1 MRMPKATGYKKEKR
15 KRDKIFM
22 YIKIPINLLHDNPF
36 NSISECLFYAFC
48 ASHTK
53 DETMTFNYSTEKLQ
67 EVFPVSSSQ
76 LTRYLTN
83 LVDLGIAENK
93 SYLLGYDG
101 LKFSKKRNYK
111 VNTSLYYDSFNY
123 DENGKAKDYLNLNLG
138 WVMLYGMSLKTAL
151 VLAFL
156 WSSYIYLGMPKQQ
169 YLNTVNVM
177 EMTSIKDRRTIYKAL
192 DQLSVL
198 GFITEKA
205 SDERYFRLIEVN
217 KDKCLCNSVED
228 LDDSIYNVNMK
239 LLEIVKGKSKRF
251 IKSIMSYLN
260 EASSRLGDVYWDA
273 YNAML
278 GYMPERFKFK
288 PVINWRLLE

>member
-1 MRMPKATGYKKEKR
+1 ML
-15 KRDKIFM
+15 M

-36 NSISECLFYAFC
+36 NSINECLFYAFC

-53 DETMTFNYSTEKLQ
+53 EETMTFNYSTEKLQ

-93 SYLLGYDG
+93 SYTLSYEG

-111 VNTSLYYDSFNY
+111 VNTSLYYNSFTY

-156 WSSYIYLGMPKQQ
+156 WSSYIYLGMPSQQ
-169 YLNTVNVM
+169 YLNTANVM
-177 EMTSIKDRRTIYKAL
+177 EMTSIKDRKTVYKAL
-192 DQLSVL
+192 DQLIAL
-198 GFITEKA
+198 GIITEKK

-217 KDKCLCNSVED
+217 KDRCLCNSTHDVHETIAHVD
-228 LDDSIYNVNMK
+228 CNI
-239 LLEIVKGKSKRF
+239 LEFVKRKPKRF
-251 IKSIMSYLN
+251 INSLKSYLK
-260 EASSRLGDVYWDA
+260 EASSRLGDVLWYP
-273 YNAML
+273 YSVL
-278 GYMPERFKFK
+278 IGELPERFKFK
-288 PVINWRLLE
+288 PVNDWRFIE

>member
-1 MRMPKATGYKKEKR
+1 
-15 KRDKIFM
+15 M

-36 NSISECLFYAFC
+36 NSINECLFYAFC

-53 DETMTFNYSTEKLQ
+53 DETMIFNYSTEKLQ
-67 EVFPVSSSQ
+67 EVFPVSSAQ

-83 LVDLGIAENK
+83 LVDLGLAENK
-93 SYLLGYDG
+93 SYLLGYEG

-123 DENGKAKDYLNLNLG
+123 DENGKPKDYLNLNLG
-138 WVMLYGMSLKTAL
+138 WVMLYGMSLTTAL

-156 WSSYIYLGMPKQQ
+156 WTSYIYFGMPSQQ
-169 YLNTVNVM
+169 YLNTQNVM

-217 KDKCLCNSVED
+217 KDRCLCNSVDD
-228 LDDSIYNVNMK
+228 LRESIAEFDNN
-239 LLEIVKGKSKRF
+239 IVETIEGKSKRF
-251 IKSIMSYLN
+251 INSLKSYLKQ
-260 EASSRLGDVYWDA
+260 ASLRLGDFFCSS
-273 YNAML
+273 YNIL
-278 GYMPERFKFK
+278 IGELPERFNFQAE
-288 PVINWRLLE
+288 INWRLLE

>member
-1 MRMPKATGYKKEKR
+1 
-15 KRDKIFM
+15 M

-36 NSISECLFYAFC
+36 NSINECIFYAFC
-48 ASHTK
+48 ASHTE
-53 DETMTFNYSTEKLQ
+53 DETMTFNYSTETLQ

-111 VNTSLYYDSFNY
+111 VNTSLYYDSFSY

-156 WSSYIYLGMPKQQ
+156 WTSYIYLGMPSQQ
-169 YLNTVNVM
+169 YLNTANIM

-192 DQLSVL
+192 DQLIAL
-198 GFITEKA
+198 GIITEKA
-205 SDERYFRLIEVN
+205 SDERYFRLIELN
-217 KDKCLCNSVED
+217 KDRCLCNSTFDVHETLAHVD
-228 LDDSIYNVNMK
+228 CYFLDI
-239 LLEIVKGKSKRF
+239 IKGKSKRF
-251 IKSIMSYLN
+251 INSLKSYLK
-260 EASSRLGDVYWDA
+260 EASSRLGDVLWYP
-273 YNAML
+273 YSIL
-278 GYMPERFKFK
+278 IGELPERFKFK
-288 PVINWRLLE
+288 PVNDWRFIE

>member
-1 MRMPKATGYKKEKR
+1 
-15 KRDKIFM
+15 M

-36 NSISECLFYAFC
+36 NSINECLFYAFC

-53 DETMTFNYSTEKLQ
+53 EETMTFNYSTKKLQ

-93 SYLLGYDG
+93 SYTLSYEG

-111 VNTSLYYDSFNY
+111 VNTSLYYDSFSY
-123 DENGKAKDYLNLNLG
+123 DENGKPKDYLNLNLG

-156 WSSYIYLGMPKQQ
+156 WSSYIYLGMPSQQ
-169 YLNTVNVM
+169 YLNTANVM
-177 EMTSIKDRRTIYKAL
+177 EMTSIKDRKTVYKAL

-217 KDKCLCNSVED
+217 KDRCLCNSVDD
-228 LDDSIYNVNMK
+228 LRESIAEFDNN
-239 LLEIVKGKSKRF
+239 IVETIEGKSKRF
-251 IKSIMSYLN
+251 INSLKSYLKQ
-260 EASSRLGDVYWDA
+260 ASLRLGDFFCSS
-273 YNAML
+273 YNIL
-278 GYMPERFKFK
+278 IGELPERFNFQAE
-288 PVINWRLLE
+288 INWRLLE

>member
-1 MRMPKATGYKKEKR
+1 
-15 KRDKIFM
+15 M

-36 NSISECLFYAFC
+36 NSINECLFYAFC
-48 ASHTK
+48 ASHTE

-192 DQLSVL
+192 DQLIAL
-198 GFITEKA
+198 GIITEKA
-205 SDERYFRLIEVN
+205 SDERYFRLIELN
-217 KDKCLCNSVED
+217 KDRCLCNSTFDVHETLAHVD
-228 LDDSIYNVNMK
+228 CYFLDI
-239 LLEIVKGKSKRF
+239 IKGKSKRF
-251 IKSIMSYLN
+251 INSLKSYLK
-260 EASSRLGDVYWDA
+260 EASSRLGDVLWYP
-273 YNAML
+273 YSIL
-278 GYMPERFKFK
+278 IGELPERFKFK
-288 PVINWRLLE
+288 PVNEWRFIE

>member
-1 MRMPKATGYKKEKR
+1 
-15 KRDKIFM
+15 M

-36 NSISECLFYAFC
+36 NSINECLFYAFC

-53 DETMTFNYSTEKLQ
+53 EETMTFNYSTDKLQ
-67 EVFPVSSSQ
+67 EVFPVSSAQ

-83 LVDLGIAENK
+83 LVDLGLAENK
-93 SYLLGYDG
+93 SYL
-101 LKFSKKRNYK
+101 FSYEGVKCSGKRNYK
-111 VNTSLYYDSFNY
+111 VNTSLYYDSFSY

-151 VLAFL
+151 VLSFL
-156 WSSYIYLGMPKQQ
+156 WSSYIYLGMPSKQ
-169 YLNTVNVM
+169 YLNTQNVM

-217 KDKCLCNSVED
+217 KDKCLCYSYLELEETETNINCNI
-228 LDDSIYNVNMK
+228 LDI
-239 LLEIVKGKSKRF
+239 IKGKSKRF
-251 IKSIMSYLN
+251 INSLKGYLK
-260 EASSRLGDVYWDA
+260 EASSRLGDIYWHP
-273 YNAML
+273 YNVL
-278 GYMPERFKFK
+278 IGELPDRFKFQ
-288 PVINWRLLE
+288 PVIDGRFFE

>member
-1 MRMPKATGYKKEKR
+1 
-15 KRDKIFM
+15 M

-36 NSISECLFYAFC
+36 NSINECIFYAFC

-53 DETMTFNYSTEKLQ
+53 GKEMSFNYSTETLQ

-76 LTRYLTN
+76 LTRYLNN
-83 LVDLGIAENK
+83 LVDLGLAENK
-93 SYLLGYDG
+93 SYLLSYEGA
-101 LKFSKKRNYK
+101 KFAGKRNYK
-111 VNTSLYYDSFNY
+111 VNTSLYYDSFSY

-138 WVMLYGMSLKTAL
+138 WVMLYGMSLTTAL

-156 WSSYIYLGMPKQQ
+156 WTVKIYLGMPKQQ
-169 YLNTVNVM
+169 YLNTQNVM
-177 EMTSIKDRRTIYKAL
+177 EMTSIKDRRTIYKAI
-192 DQLSVL
+192 DQLTVL

-205 SDERYFRLIEVN
+205 SDERYYRLIEVN

-260 EASSRLGDVYWDA
+260 EASSRLGNVYWDA

>member
-1 MRMPKATGYKKEKR
+1 
-15 KRDKIFM
+15 M

-36 NSISECLFYAFC
+36 NSINECIFYAFC
-48 ASHTK
+48 ASHTE
-53 DETMTFNYSTEKLQ
+53 DETMTFNYSTETLQ

-169 YLNTVNVM
+169 YLNTQNVM
-177 EMTSIKDRRTIYKAL
+177 EMTSIKDRRTVYKAL
-192 DQLSVL
+192 DQLIAL
-198 GFITEKA
+198 GIITEKK

-217 KDKCLCNSVED
+217 KDRCLCNSTHDVHETIAHVD
-228 LDDSIYNVNMK
+228 CYFLDMI
-239 LLEIVKGKSKRF
+239 KGKSKRF
-251 IKSIMSYLN
+251 INSLKSYLK
-260 EASSRLGDVYWDA
+260 EASSRLGDVLCYP
-273 YNAML
+273 YSVL
-278 GYMPERFKFK
+278 IGELPERFKFK
-288 PVINWRLLE
+288 PVNDWRFIE

>member
-1 MRMPKATGYKKEKR
+1 
-15 KRDKIFM
+15 M

-36 NSISECLFYAFC
+36 NSINECIFYAFC

-53 DETMTFNYSTEKLQ
+53 DKEMSFNYSTEKLQ
-67 EVFPVSSSQ
+67 EVFPVSSAQ
-76 LTRYLTN
+76 LTRYLKN
-83 LVDLGIAENK
+83 LVNLGIAENK
-93 SYLLGYDG
+93 SYLLGYEG
-101 LKFSKKRNYK
+101 VKFTGIRNYK
-111 VNTSLYYDSFNY
+111 VDTSLYYNSFNY
-123 DENGKAKDYLNLNLG
+123 DEDGKAKDYLNLNLG
-138 WVMLYGMSLKTAL
+138 WVMLYGMSLTTAL

-156 WSSYIYLGMPKQQ
+156 WTAKIYLGMPDQQ
-169 YLNTVNVM
+169 YVNTQNVM
-177 EMTSIKDRRTIYKAL
+177 EMTSIKDRKTVYKAL
-192 DQLSVL
+192 DQLTVL
-198 GFITEKA
+198 GFITEKD

-217 KDKCLCNSVED
+217 KDKCLCDSVED
-228 LDDSIYNVNMK
+228 LDDSIYNVNME

-251 IKSIMSYLN
+251 IKSIMSYLD

>member
-1 MRMPKATGYKKEKR
+1 
-15 KRDKIFM
+15 M

-36 NSISECLFYAFC
+36 NSINECIFYAFC
-48 ASHTK
+48 ASHTE
-53 DETMTFNYSTEKLQ
+53 DETMTFNYSTETLQ

-156 WSSYIYLGMPKQQ
+156 WTAKIYLGMPDQQ
-169 YLNTVNVM
+169 YVNTQNVM
-177 EMTSIKDRRTIYKAL
+177 EMTSIKDRKTVYKAL
-192 DQLSVL
+192 DQLIAL
-198 GFITEKA
+198 GIITEKK
-205 SDERYFRLIEVN
+205 SDERYFRLIELN
-217 KDKCLCNSVED
+217 KDRCLCNDSFDVHETIAHVD
-228 LDDSIYNVNMK
+228 CYFLDMI
-239 LLEIVKGKSKRF
+239 KGKSKRF
-251 IKSIMSYLN
+251 INSLKSYLK
-260 EASSRLGDVYWDA
+260 EASSRLGDVLWYP
-273 YNAML
+273 YSVL
-278 GYMPERFKFK
+278 IGELPERFKFK
-288 PVINWRLLE
+288 PVNDWRFIE

>member
-1 MRMPKATGYKKEKR
+1 ML
-15 KRDKIFM
+15 M

-36 NSISECLFYAFC
+36 NSINECIFYAFC
-48 ASHTK
+48 ASHTE

-111 VNTSLYYDSFNY
+111 VNTSLYYDSFSY

-156 WSSYIYLGMPKQQ
+156 WTVKIYLGMPNQQ
-169 YLNTVNVM
+169 YVNTQNVM
-177 EMTSIKDRRTIYKAL
+177 DMTSIKDRRTVYKAL
-192 DQLSVL
+192 DQLIAL
-198 GFITEKA
+198 GIITEKK

-217 KDKCLCNSVED
+217 KDRCLCNSTHDVHETIAHVD
-228 LDDSIYNVNMK
+228 CNI
-239 LLEIVKGKSKRF
+239 LEFVKGKSKRF
-251 IKSIMSYLN
+251 INSLKSYLK
-260 EASSRLGDVYWDA
+260 EASSRLGDVLWYP
-273 YNAML
+273 YSVL
-278 GYMPERFKFK
+278 IGELPERFKFK
-288 PVINWRLLE
+288 PVNDWRFIE

>member
-1 MRMPKATGYKKEKR
+1 
-15 KRDKIFM
+15 M

-36 NSISECLFYAFC
+36 NSINECIFYAFC
-48 ASHTK
+48 ASHTE
-53 DETMTFNYSTEKLQ
+53 DETMTFNYSTETLQ

-111 VNTSLYYDSFNY
+111 VNTSLYYDSFSY

-156 WSSYIYLGMPKQQ
+156 WSSYIYLGMSKQQ
-169 YLNTVNVM
+169 YLNTQNVM
-177 EMTSIKDRRTIYKAL
+177 EMTSIKDRRTIYKAI
-192 DQLSVL
+192 DQLTVL

-205 SDERYFRLIEVN
+205 SDERYFRLIELN
-217 KDKCLCNSVED
+217 KDKCLCNSIHD
-228 LDDSIYNVNMK
+228 LDESIAKVNFNI
-239 LLEIVKGKSKRF
+239 LDIIKGKSKRF
-251 IKSIMSYLN
+251 IKSLESYLDQ
-260 EASSRLGDVYWDA
+260 ASSRLGDIYWDA

>member
-1 MRMPKATGYKKEKR
+1 MVGVILHGCNGRMGQMLSE
-15 KRDKIFM
+15 
-22 YIKIPINLLHDNPF
+22 L
-36 NSISECLFYAFC
+36 IS
-48 ASHTK
+48 K
-53 DETMTFNYSTEKLQ
+53 DEEMTFNYSTEKLQ
-67 EVFPVSSSQ
+67 EVFPVSSAQ

-83 LVDLGIAENK
+83 LVNLGIAENK
-93 SYLLGYDG
+93 SYLLSYEGA
-101 LKFSKKRNYK
+101 KFAGKRNYK
-111 VNTSLYYDSFNY
+111 LNTSLYYDSFNY

-138 WVMLYGMSLKTAL
+138 WVMLYGMSLTTAL

-156 WSSYIYLGMPKQQ
+156 YTSYIYLGMPEQQ
-169 YLNTVNVM
+169 YLNTQNVM
-177 EMTSIKDRRTIYKAL
+177 EMTSIKDRKTVYKAL

-198 GFITEKA
+198 GFITEKV
-205 SDERYFRLIEVN
+205 SDKRYYRLIEVN

>member
-1 MRMPKATGYKKEKR
+1 
-15 KRDKIFM
+15 M

-36 NSISECLFYAFC
+36 NSINECIFYAFC
-48 ASHTK
+48 ASHTE
-53 DETMTFNYSTEKLQ
+53 DETMTFNYSTETLQ

-156 WSSYIYLGMPKQQ
+156 WTCYIYLGMPSQQ
-169 YLNTVNVM
+169 YLNTANIM

-192 DQLSVL
+192 DQLIAL
-198 GFITEKA
+198 GIITEKA
-205 SDERYFRLIEVN
+205 SDERYFRLIELN
-217 KDKCLCNSVED
+217 KDRCLCNSTFDVHETLAHVD
-228 LDDSIYNVNMK
+228 CYF
-239 LLEIVKGKSKRF
+239 LEIIKGKSKRF
-251 IKSIMSYLN
+251 INSLKSYLK
-260 EASSRLGDVYWDA
+260 EASSRLGDVLWYP
-273 YNAML
+273 YSIL
-278 GYMPERFKFK
+278 IGELPERFKFK
-288 PVINWRLLE
+288 PVNKWRFIE

>member
-1 MRMPKATGYKKEKR
+1 
-15 KRDKIFM
+15 M

-36 NSISECLFYAFC
+36 NSINECIFYAFC

-76 LTRYLTN
+76 LTRYLAN

-93 SYLLGYDG
+93 SYTLSYGG

-111 VNTSLYYDSFNY
+111 VDTSLYYDSFSY

-151 VLAFL
+151 VLSFL

-192 DQLSVL
+192 DQLTVL
-198 GFITEKA
+198 GFITEKT
-205 SDERYFRLIEVN
+205 SYERYYRLIEVN
-217 KDKCLCNSVED
+217 EKKCLCKSIEE
-228 LDDSIYNVNMK
+228 LDESIANINFNIID
-239 LLEIVKGKSKRF
+239 IVKGKSKRF
-251 IKSIMSYLN
+251 IKSLESYLDQ
-260 EASSRLGDVYWDA
+260 ASSKLGDIYWDA

-278 GYMPERFKFK
+278 GYMPERFKINH
-288 PVINWRLLE
+288 VINWRFLE

>member
-1 MRMPKATGYKKEKR
+1 
-15 KRDKIFM
+15 M

-36 NSISECLFYAFC
+36 NSINECLFYAFC

-67 EVFPVSSSQ
+67 KVFPVSSAQ

-83 LVDLGIAENK
+83 LVDLGLAENK
-93 SYLLGYDG
+93 SYLLSYEGS
-101 LKFSKKRNYK
+101 KFAGKRNYK
-111 VNTSLYYDSFNY
+111 VNTSLYYDSFSY

-169 YLNTVNVM
+169 YLNTQNVM
-177 EMTSIKDRRTIYKAL
+177 EMTSIKDRRTIYKAI
-192 DQLSVL
+192 DQLTVL

-217 KDKCLCNSVED
+217 KDRCLCNSVDD
-228 LDDSIYNVNMK
+228 LRESIAEFDNN
-239 LLEIVKGKSKRF
+239 IVETIEGKSKRF
-251 IKSIMSYLN
+251 INSLKSYLKQ
-260 EASSRLGDVYWDA
+260 ASLRLGDFFCSS
-273 YNAML
+273 YNIL
-278 GYMPERFKFK
+278 IGELPERFNFQAE
-288 PVINWRLLE
+288 INWRLLE

>member
-1 MRMPKATGYKKEKR
+1 
-15 KRDKIFM
+15 M

-36 NSISECLFYAFC
+36 NSINECIFYAFC
-48 ASHTK
+48 ASHTE
-53 DETMTFNYSTEKLQ
+53 DETMTFNYSTETLQ

-83 LVDLGIAENK
+83 LVDIGIAENK

-156 WSSYIYLGMPKQQ
+156 WTVKIYLGMPDQQ
-169 YLNTVNVM
+169 YVNTQNVM
-177 EMTSIKDRRTIYKAL
+177 DMTSIKDRRTVYKAL
-192 DQLSVL
+192 DQLIAL
-198 GFITEKA
+198 GIITEKK

-217 KDKCLCNSVED
+217 KDRCLCNSTHDVHETIAHVD
-228 LDDSIYNVNMK
+228 CNII
-239 LLEIVKGKSKRF
+239 EFVKGKSKRF
-251 IKSIMSYLN
+251 INSLKSYLK
-260 EASSRLGDVYWDA
+260 EASSRLGDVLWYP
-273 YNAML
+273 YSVL
-278 GYMPERFKFK
+278 IGELPERFKFK
-288 PVINWRLLE
+288 PVNDWRFIE

>member
-1 MRMPKATGYKKEKR
+1 
-15 KRDKIFM
+15 M

-36 NSISECLFYAFC
+36 NSINECLFYAFC

-83 LVDLGIAENK
+83 LVDLEIAENK
-93 SYLLGYDG
+93 SYTLSYEG

-111 VNTSLYYDSFNY
+111 VNTSLYYDSFSY
-123 DENGKAKDYLNLNLG
+123 DENGKPKDYLNLNLG

-156 WSSYIYLGMPKQQ
+156 WSSYIYLGMPSQQ
-169 YLNTVNVM
+169 YLNTANVM
-177 EMTSIKDRRTIYKAL
+177 EMTSIKDRKTVYKAL

-217 KDKCLCNSVED
+217 KDRCLCNSVDD
-228 LDDSIYNVNMK
+228 LRESIAEFDNN
-239 LLEIVKGKSKRF
+239 IVETIEGKSKRF
-251 IKSIMSYLN
+251 INSLKSYLKQ
-260 EASSRLGDVYWDA
+260 ASLRLGDFFCSS
-273 YNAML
+273 YNIL
-278 GYMPERFKFK
+278 IGELPERFNFQAE
-288 PVINWRLLE
+288 INWRLLE

>member
-1 MRMPKATGYKKEKR
+1 
-15 KRDKIFM
+15 M

-36 NSISECLFYAFC
+36 NSINECLFYAFC

-83 LVDLGIAENK
+83 LVNLGIAENK
-93 SYLLGYDG
+93 SYTLSYEG

-111 VNTSLYYDSFNY
+111 VNTSLYYDSFSY
-123 DENGKAKDYLNLNLG
+123 DENGKPKDYLNLNLG

-156 WSSYIYLGMPKQQ
+156 WSSYIYLGMPSQQ
-169 YLNTVNVM
+169 YLNTANVM
-177 EMTSIKDRRTIYKAL
+177 EMTSIKDRKTVYKAL

-217 KDKCLCNSVED
+217 NDRCLCNSVDD
-228 LDDSIYNVNMK
+228 LRESIAEFDNN
-239 LLEIVKGKSKRF
+239 IVETIEGKSKRF
-251 IKSIMSYLN
+251 INSLKSYLKQ
-260 EASSRLGDVYWDA
+260 ASLRLGDFFCSS
-273 YNAML
+273 YNIL
-278 GYMPERFKFK
+278 IGELPERFNFQ
-288 PVINWRLLE
+288 VEINWRLLE